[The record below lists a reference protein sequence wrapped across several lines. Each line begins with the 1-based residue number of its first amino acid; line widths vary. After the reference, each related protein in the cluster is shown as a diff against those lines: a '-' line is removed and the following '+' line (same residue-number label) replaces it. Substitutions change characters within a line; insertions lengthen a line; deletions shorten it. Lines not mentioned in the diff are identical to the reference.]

1 MLLMDGTGLQNE
13 VSRSDCGKA
22 GTKQKTVLDDRMFSL
37 GLHKKLEHVRK
48 KVDETSQKNADTSS
62 GENIP

>member
-13 VSRSDCGKA
+13 VSGSDCGKA

-48 KVDETSQKNADTSS
+48 KS
-62 GENIP
+62 G